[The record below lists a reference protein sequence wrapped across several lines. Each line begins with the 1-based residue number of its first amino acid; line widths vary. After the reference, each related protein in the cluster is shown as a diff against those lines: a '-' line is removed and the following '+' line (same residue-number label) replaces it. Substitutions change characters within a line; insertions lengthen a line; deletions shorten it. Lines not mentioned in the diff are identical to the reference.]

1 MRVLLIFSIE
11 FFFVIAILL
20 LLLLELREAFTVIDK
35 NGDGKSTLKELE
47 SLFKSLLGENISQ
60 ADLKRLALEFDE
72 DGNF

>member
-1 MRVLLIFSIE
+1 M
-11 FFFVIAILL
+11 L